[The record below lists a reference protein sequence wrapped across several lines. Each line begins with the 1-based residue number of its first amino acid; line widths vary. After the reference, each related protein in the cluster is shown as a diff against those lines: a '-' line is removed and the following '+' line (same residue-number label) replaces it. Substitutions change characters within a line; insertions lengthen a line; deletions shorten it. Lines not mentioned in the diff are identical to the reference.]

1 MECLVYIQV
10 LGTDMKI
17 HPRTGCSTMAIIVY
31 TIGFGLARI
40 FNWDGGKIGC
50 ILIIICTVIHIPLY
64 DYLHDE
70 YSANDNIP
78 KENSEVDKGVYIK
91 VYEKNDVNDTNM
103 KIRLR
108 LSSVFIG
115 IITGLIGLIL
125 AKIVNWNYYK
135 LMIVLVILYLLII
148 LPIHSIVNHMYYN
161 KKDNDISEE
170 ENTKDKKD
178 NNYTKRDR

>member
-1 MECLVYIQV
+1 
-10 LGTDMKI
+10 
-17 HPRTGCSTMAIIVY
+17 
-31 TIGFGLARI
+31 
-40 FNWDGGKIGC
+40 
-50 ILIIICTVIHIPLY
+50 
-64 DYLHDE
+64 
-70 YSANDNIP
+70 
-78 KENSEVDKGVYIK
+78 
-91 VYEKNDVNDTNM
+91 M

-135 LMIVLVILYLLII
+135 LMIVLIILYLLII
-148 LPIHSIVNHMYYN
+148 LPIRSIVNHMYYN

-178 NNYTKRDR
+178 NIKKDNEE